1 MVAYRQAVGAFYM
14 IGIWGKIKG
23 FAAGLGLVLVAIGIA
38 FLKGRKAGVEHVEA
52 EQTKRRIEAL
62 QDRKAVD
69 DEIKNLGSN
78 DVDQRLARWMRD
90 NG

>member
-1 MVAYRQAVGAFYM
+1 MM
-14 IGIWGKIKG
+14 GILEKLKG
-23 FAAGLGLVLVAIGIA
+23 YASALGLILVAIGIA
-38 FLKGRKAGVEHVEA
+38 FLKGRKAGVEHMEA

>member
-1 MVAYRQAVGAFYM
+1 M
-14 IGIWGKIKG
+14 IWAWEKVKG
-23 FAAGLGLVLVAIGIA
+23 FAAALGLILVAIGIA
-38 FLKGRKAGVEHVEA
+38 FLKGRKAGVEHMEA